1 MYGSYSFQQIDK
13 VGLKDNFHAFIVDSH
28 HFTLKGPCHCCKF
41 NCFFFCVFS
50 YLEEAWLQPTSLAEF
65 QMFSLVTTT
74 DIHNQLQI
82 DKYNNVVIILL
93 LFMEN
98 KKQPVRSYLW
108 PVFPKDHQFWTR
120 SPSAPAAPLMGHLI
134 TMRWLFL
141 FFDGVHLIMM

>member
-93 LFMEN
+93 LFCTFT
-98 KKQPVRSYLW
+98 Y
-108 PVFPKDHQFWTR
+108 F
-120 SPSAPAAPLMGHLI
+120 
-134 TMRWLFL
+134 
-141 FFDGVHLIMM
+141 VHLYFLQYYNSISVIYQHRDVCQYLDV